1 MHKIP
6 RELLKTN
13 VNYHKSCILYDVAL
27 GVPIF
32 ESYQN
37 FCVANGDDSM
47 EYNDYEYWYY
57 RFYSGDVDFEH
68 ERRIDSK
75 VKTLTEL
82 PLEILGMITGYLE
95 PEERVDLRLT
105 SKKFKAIVDMEP
117 VTFKQIAVELRPNA
131 LILCIN
137 EKCFEYNIGNG
148 RFIRNGYADEGS
160 ENGAE
165 EGLETVLNRFAQV
178 LKHPKLRIDRLALI
192 LPADLFPEE
201 RELLLKSLPRSLD
214 VKTALIQ
221 GSANETLTIV
231 SHLKPGVL
239 KELWITGC
247 PQQLTPIFESEHWK
261 QAELT
266 KLSSCQIYS
275 KSFPFFYNFE
285 RFEISVILME
295 LVDVQ
300 LLINNIAKN
309 PSFKHC
315 SLKAL
320 IFNLAVF
327 VNGLNMEDTLEN
339 PGIITYRYPVPNSTG
354 YLEIRLF
361 NNGISIDR
369 RH

>member
-6 RELLKTN
+6 LEFLKTN
-13 VNYHKSCILYDVAL
+13 TNYLKSCILYDVAL
-27 GVPIF
+27 NVPIF
-32 ESYQN
+32 NAYRN
-37 FCVANGDDSM
+37 FCEGNGDDAM
-47 EYNDYEYWYY
+47 GYNDYEYWYY

-68 ERRIDSK
+68 ERRIDSRE
-75 VKTLTEL
+75 KTLTEL
-82 PLEILGMITGYLE
+82 PVEILGMMTGYLE

-137 EKCFEYNIGNG
+137 ENSFEYKNDNG
-148 RFIRNGYADEGS
+148 RFIRNGYADEG
-160 ENGAE
+160 
-165 EGLETVLNRFAQV
+165 LETALDRFAQV

-201 RELLLKSLPRSLD
+201 RELLLKSLPHSLH
-214 VKTALIQ
+214 VNTARVL
-221 GSANETLTIV
+221 GSVEETLTIV

-266 KLSSCQIYS
+266 KLSSGQIYS

-315 SLKAL
+315 SLKAF